1 MSDQSDSE
9 DKNKRQEAVDPEL
22 GDWSP
27 DYFPVSAKPIFR
39 RSLMLLCG
47 VAILC
52 LSVAYCSEHEVQNT
66 QTEPEA
72 LKSWSPQNAEDTD
85 KIPENPTNQDEIPD
99 NDAEVF

>member
-9 DKNKRQEAVDPEL
+9 DKNKKQEPVNPDL

-52 LSVAYCSEHEVQNT
+52 LSVAYCSEHEEQSMDTNT
-66 QTEPEA
+66 ESP
-72 LKSWSPQNAEDTD
+72 KSWSPQNPEDNS
-85 KIPENPTNQDEIPD
+85 KIPENQDEIPD
-99 NDAEVF
+99 NDTEVF